1 VSYGRWFDELRKGDE
16 FTHWPGRTINEF
28 DDTLL
33 SLLSMNQHPIHLDEH
48 FARKTQHG
56 RRLVS
61 GPTVIAIVV
70 GLTQAD
76 IGGRTMGTV
85 SYTDIRHVNPVFHGD
100 TLYAASTVIEAGPL
114 ADGCGQVTIVTRAVN
129 QNSDLV
135 LSLQH
140 RIIVPAKPPAKVIEV
155 ETAQ

>member
-33 SLLSMNQHPIHLDEH
+33 SLLSMNQHPVHLDEH

-61 GPTVIAIVV
+61 GPTVIAFAV
-70 GLTQAD
+70 GMTQAD
-76 IGGRTMGTV
+76 IGGRAMRTV

-100 TLYAASTVIEAGPL
+100 TLYAASTVIETGPL
-114 ADGCGQVTIVTRAVN
+114 ADGCGPVTIETRAAN
-129 QNSDLV
+129 QNSELV
-135 LSLQH
+135 LSLRH
-140 RIIVPAKPPAKVIEV
+140 TIIVPAKPPAKAIEV